1 MFRLPQF
8 CTPHAS
14 KVMLKT
20 LQAILQQYMYWNVSD
35 MQGGFGKGRGT
46 TDKIANICWIIE
58 KAREFQKNICFIAY
72 KKNFVY
78 VDQTAGSLEKSLM
91 LGKIEG
97 RKRRGH
103 QSMRWLDSITNA
115 IDMNLG
121 KLQEMVRDREAWS
134 ASVHGV
140 VKSQTWLGDWITT
153 WTLERHTDELICRAA
168 METQT

>member
-1 MFRLPQF
+1 
-8 CTPHAS
+8 
-14 KVMLKT
+14 
-20 LQAILQQYMYWNVSD
+20 
-35 MQGGFGKGRGT
+35 MQGGFGKGRGAR
-46 TDKIANICWIIE
+46 DKIANIFWIIE

-72 KKNFVY
+72 NKTFVY
-78 VDQTAGSLEKSLM
+78 VDRTADSLEKSLM
-91 LGKIEG
+91 LGKIED

-140 VKSQTWLGDWITT
+140 VKSQT
-153 WTLERHTDELICRAA
+153 
-168 METQT
+168 